1 VISSRLKSLFAF
13 SIPLFVAHGI
23 EEYVTGFYEFDT
35 LDEWIF
41 GLLPFTSTHE
51 AMFVTF
57 QVMFWLLLIVSSL
70 LLVSDRVRF
79 YALFLVGFI
88 YVVELHHPI
97 KAILAGGYYPGLI
110 TSLVFPVFAL
120 LFFKEWWRIWSLRR

>member
-1 VISSRLKSLFAF
+1 MITAKLKIIFAF
-13 SIPLFVAHGI
+13 SVPVFIMHGI
-23 EEYVTGFYEFDT
+23 EEYITGFYELDA

-51 AMFVTF
+51 ATFATF
-57 QVMFWLLLIVSSL
+57 QVMFWLLLIISSL

-79 YALFLVGFI
+79 QVLLLIGFV
-88 YVVELHHPI
+88 YVIELHHPI

-120 LFFKEWWRIWSLRR
+120 LFFREWWRIWSLR